1 MSKAMREKIDEQATK
16 NTSRVF
22 CRPPIGGHAA
32 MKSTGIAA
40 AHNNGWL
47 LPLISSGCDP
57 RVHSL
62 QIDGYIAIAPFA
74 IYRRMQDA
82 QMDRPLPR
90 SHHAGTLLDLIYGA
104 VADPHTWP
112 ELLRRVSDH
121 LGAVGGI
128 LVHIPPAG
136 RGRGV
141 NIVGRLS
148 EELSDIY

>member
-1 MSKAMREKIDEQATK
+1 
-16 NTSRVF
+16 
-22 CRPPIGGHAA
+22 
-32 MKSTGIAA
+32 MKSTGITA

-112 ELLRRVSDH
+112 ELLTPGSLRRAESPFTQPSSFDYT
-121 LGAVGGI
+121 I
-128 LVHIPPAG
+128 LAG
-136 RGRGV
+136 VRR
-141 NIVGRLS
+141 S
-148 EELSDIY
+148 